1 MKTKRIALV
10 LTLVLV
16 LSMATT
22 AFAANN
28 PFSDLPADHWAY
40 DSIVQLAAV
49 GLIEGY
55 PDGTFGGSRMLT
67 RYEAAM
73 VFARALDRLE
83 NIIEAGLA
91 EAGDDSFEELALNER
106 LRKAERRLATLSN
119 AEGDFATLYGQVS
132 ALNDKVGEMNSTVTK
147 LDGTVGLLNPVVIN
161 LNSEVKGLSSDVQT
175 LYGLAGDIEAD
186 VAELEKELDA
196 KIIDLAN
203 ITEAEM
209 TNLKALVVNYQGE
222 AAELENKFKAE
233 LVNVADIVFKLNNE
247 FARELA
253 LLEKRVGA
261 LEEQTAAL
269 DKRVDS
275 VDKVQFN
282 GVVKSNYSNLQVFE
296 GEGDNETKI
305 LGPVKGILENKDDT
319 YKTKLGNFSSEMQ
332 LTIATKVSD
341 NLKVNLF
348 GSVKGAR
355 PNEWT
360 ELDKYTVEV
369 LSDSPISRL
378 VLGTVSDKDVKNRFG
393 TTILNIQPANGVLAD
408 AKVGPVDVN
417 FVSGVKDKDSDGLVA
432 AIANY
437 ELMPELGLKLAAS
450 QLLDKNL
457 EAADPAQVGILVGA
471 YGNVAGV
478 NYAANFA
485 LDRYGKDADKNTF
498 VDVKVDT
505 EIGVLGL
512 DVEYALAGEN
522 FATTGKLAS
531 KGFVK
536 ANATSRLKLGAKADI
551 FGLNVGV
558 ENYQEQGKDKLIDGI
573 KLEADTKVDLG
584 IPVAVSGRFV
594 MMNEPADLKDAGN
607 SITAKVGLDKI
618 DVADVKLG
626 VNYTFAKNYIDG
638 DWYNPSKWLKKDVHI
653 IAANAGYDLN
663 WGGADVA
670 LGYDFGYTIPFGDTA
685 TDYGNQMSHAV
696 KAEYK
701 FAKDL
706 KFNVNGK
713 QVTWE
718 QNDNDNDT
726 PYKVNEIKAGFEYK
740 F

>member
-73 VFARALDRLE
+73 VFARALERLE

-91 EAGDDSFEELALNER
+91 EAGDDSFEGLAINER

-305 LGPVKGILENKDDT
+305 AGPVKGILGYKDDT
-319 YKTKLGNFSSEMQ
+319 YETKLGNFSSEMQ

-360 ELDKYTVEV
+360 KLDKYTVEV

-417 FVSGVKDKDSDGLVA
+417 FVSGVKGSDGLVA

-457 EAADPAQVGILVGA
+457 EATDPAEVGILVGA

-485 LDRYGKDADKNTF
+485 LDRYNKDVDKNTF

-522 FATTGKLAS
+522 FATGKLAS

-536 ANATSRLKLGAKADI
+536 ADATSRLKLGAKADI

-558 ENYQEQGKDKLIDGI
+558 ENYQEQGNDKLIDGI

-670 LGYDFGYTIPFGDTA
+670 LGYDFGYTIPFDDTA
-685 TDYGNQMSHAV
+685 TEYGNQMSHAV

-718 QNDNDNDT
+718 QNDT

>member
-73 VFARALDRLE
+73 VFARALERLE

-222 AAELENKFKAE
+222 VAELENKFKAE

-296 GEGDNETKI
+296 VEDDNEKKI
-305 LGPVKGILENKDDT
+305 LDPVKGILENKDDT

-360 ELDKYTVEV
+360 KLDKYTVEV

-417 FVSGVKDKDSDGLVA
+417 FVSGVKSSDGLVA

-450 QLLDKNL
+450 QLLDENL
-457 EAADPAQVGILVGA
+457 EATDPAEVGILVGA

-485 LDRYGKDADKNTF
+485 LDRYDKDVDKNTF

-512 DVEYALAGEN
+512 NVEYALAGEN
-522 FATTGKLAS
+522 FATGKLAS

-536 ANATSRLKLGAKADI
+536 ADATSRLKLGAKADI

-558 ENYQEQGKDKLIDGI
+558 ENYQEQGNDKLIDGI

-685 TDYGNQMSHAV
+685 TEYGNQMSHAV

-718 QNDNDNDT
+718 QDDT

>member
-91 EAGDDSFEELALNER
+91 EADDDSFEELAINER

-222 AAELENKFKAE
+222 VAELENKFKAE

-296 GEGDNETKI
+296 GEGDNEKKIDGPVYGI
-305 LGPVKGILENKDDT
+305 LGYKDDT
-319 YKTKLGNFSSEMQ
+319 YETKLGNFSSEMQ

-355 PNEWT
+355 PSNWT
-360 ELDKYTVEV
+360 KLDKYTVEV

-417 FVSGVKDKDSDGLVA
+417 FVSGVKSSDGLVA

-457 EAADPAQVGILVGA
+457 EATDQAEVGILVGA

-512 DVEYALAGEN
+512 NVEYALAGEN
-522 FATTGKLAS
+522 FATGKLAS

-536 ANATSRLKLGAKADI
+536 ADATSRLKLGAKADI

-558 ENYQEQGKDKLIDGI
+558 ENYQEQGNDKLIDGI

-685 TDYGNQMSHAV
+685 TEYGNQMSHAV

-718 QNDNDNDT
+718 QDDT

>member
-1 MKTKRIALV
+1 
-10 LTLVLV
+10 
-16 LSMATT
+16 
-22 AFAANN
+22 
-28 PFSDLPADHWAY
+28 
-40 DSIVQLAAV
+40 
-49 GLIEGY
+49 
-55 PDGTFGGSRMLT
+55 
-67 RYEAAM
+67 
-73 VFARALDRLE
+73 
-83 NIIEAGLA
+83 
-91 EAGDDSFEELALNER
+91 
-106 LRKAERRLATLSN
+106 
-119 AEGDFATLYGQVS
+119 
-132 ALNDKVGEMNSTVTK
+132 
-147 LDGTVGLLNPVVIN
+147 
-161 LNSEVKGLSSDVQT
+161 
-175 LYGLAGDIEAD
+175 
-186 VAELEKELDA
+186 
-196 KIIDLAN
+196 
-203 ITEAEM
+203 
-209 TNLKALVVNYQGE
+209 
-222 AAELENKFKAE
+222 
-233 LVNVADIVFKLNNE
+233 
-247 FARELA
+247 
-253 LLEKRVGA
+253 
-261 LEEQTAAL
+261 
-269 DKRVDS
+269 
-275 VDKVQFN
+275 
-282 GVVKSNYSNLQVFE
+282 
-296 GEGDNETKI
+296 
-305 LGPVKGILENKDDT
+305 
-319 YKTKLGNFSSEMQ
+319 MQ

-457 EAADPAQVGILVGA
+457 EAADPAEVGILVGA

-485 LDRYGKDADKNTF
+485 LDRYNKDADKNTF

-522 FATTGKLAS
+522 FATRKLAS
-531 KGFVK
+531 KGFVEAK
-536 ANATSRLKLGAKADI
+536 ATSRLKLGAKADI

-558 ENYQEQGKDKLIDGI
+558 ENYQEQDNDKLIDGI

-718 QNDNDNDT
+718 QNDT

>member
-73 VFARALDRLE
+73 VFARALERLE

-91 EAGDDSFEELALNER
+91 EAGDDSFEELAINER

-222 AAELENKFKAE
+222 VAELENKFKAE

-296 GEGDNETKI
+296 VEDDNEKKIDGPVEGI
-305 LGPVKGILENKDDT
+305 LGYKDDT
-319 YKTKLGNFSSEMQ
+319 YKTELGNFSSEMQ

-360 ELDKYTVEV
+360 KLDKYTVEV

-417 FVSGVKDKDSDGLVA
+417 FVSGVKSSDGLVA

-450 QLLDKNL
+450 QLLDDNL
-457 EAADPAQVGILVGA
+457 EATDLAEVGILVGA

-485 LDRYGKDADKNTF
+485 LDRYEKDVDKNTF

-522 FATTGKLAS
+522 FANGELAS

-536 ANATSRLKLGAKADI
+536 ADATSRLKLGAKADI

-594 MMNEPADLKDAGN
+594 MMNETADLKDAGN

-685 TDYGNQMSHAV
+685 TKYGNQMSHAV

-718 QNDNDNDT
+718 QDDK

>member
-73 VFARALDRLE
+73 VFARALERLE

-222 AAELENKFKAE
+222 VAELENKFKAE

-296 GEGDNETKI
+296 VEDDNEKKI
-305 LGPVKGILENKDDT
+305 LDPVKGILENKDDT

-417 FVSGVKDKDSDGLVA
+417 FVSGVKSSDGLVA

-450 QLLDKNL
+450 QLLDENL
-457 EAADPAQVGILVGA
+457 EATDPAEVGILVGA

-485 LDRYGKDADKNTF
+485 LDRYDKDVDKNTF

-512 DVEYALAGEN
+512 NVEYALAGEN
-522 FATTGKLAS
+522 FATGKLAS

-536 ANATSRLKLGAKADI
+536 ADATSRLKLGAKADI

-558 ENYQEQGKDKLIDGI
+558 ENYQEQGNDKLIDGI

-685 TDYGNQMSHAV
+685 TEYGNQMSHAV

-718 QNDNDNDT
+718 QDDT

>member
-73 VFARALDRLE
+73 VFARALERLE

-275 VDKVQFN
+275 VGKVQFN

-305 LGPVKGILENKDDT
+305 AGPVKGILGYKDDT
-319 YKTKLGNFSSEMQ
+319 YETKLGNFSSEMQ

-348 GSVKGAR
+348 GSVKGDR

-457 EAADPAQVGILVGA
+457 EATDSAKVGILVGA

-485 LDRYGKDADKNTF
+485 LDRYNKDVDKNTF

-522 FATTGKLAS
+522 FATGTGELAS
-531 KGFVK
+531 KGFVEAK
-536 ANATSRLKLGAKADI
+536 AKSRLKLGAKADI

-558 ENYQEQGKDKLIDGI
+558 ENYQEQGKDKSIDGI

-718 QNDNDNDT
+718 QDT